1 MKIIIS
7 TENRAKIEAVET
19 VFRQVWTELEIISEK
34 FPSNVAEQPL
44 SENEGIQGAINRAN
58 NSKQKYPEADY
69 FVGMEGYVDS
79 NEYGM
84 FLAGAVAVIRND
96 GAIGIGIS
104 AKMQLPD
111 FIKDKINQGAELGP
125 VMKELVN
132 DVEENIKH
140 HDGTNGILSKG
151 LYDRVDEFKDA
162 TKCALTRFQSPELY
176 GK

>member
-19 VFRQVWTELEIISEK
+19 VFKQVWPELEIISEK
-34 FPSNVAEQPL
+34 FSSDVADQPL
-44 SENEGIQGAINRAN
+44 SEEEGIQGAN
-58 NSKQKYPEADY
+58 NARQKYSDADY
-69 FVGMEGYVDS
+69 FVGLEGYV
-79 NEYGM
+79 NTNQYGM

-96 GAIGIGIS
+96 SATGIGIS

-111 FIKDKINQGAELGP
+111 FIKDKINKGAELGP
-125 VMKELVN
+125 IIKELAN

-151 LYDRVDEFKDA
+151 LYNRVDEFKDA
-162 TKCALTRFQSPELY
+162 TKCALTRFQTPELY
-176 GK
+176 EI